1 MDAENV
7 IAKVAVAL
15 DTCIKNMIKLFF
27 LFQRRSFV
35 SVLPSFLPLFK
46 WYFNGHAKDN

>member
-15 DTCIKNMIKLFF
+15 DTCIKNMIKLFS
-27 LFQRRSFV
+27 LE
-35 SVLPSFLPLFK
+35 K
-46 WYFNGHAKDN
+46 EE

>member
-15 DTCIKNMIKLFF
+15 DTCIKNMIKLFV
-27 LFQRRSFV
+27 LLQRRSFV
-35 SVLPSFLPLFK
+35 SFLPLFK